1 MVLKNLNSVG
11 CVIDE
16 NGVTYPQYP
25 DNEDGTFGGYDE
37 DGAFHVDD
45 IENDEWFDALSTE
58 DWTTLQTI
66 VPDSIYVKLDN
77 PTEVEW
83 LEMKAELAMGI

>member
-1 MVLKNLNSVG
+1 MNLVELESVG

-45 IENDEWFDALSTE
+45 IENDEWFDALSTV
-58 DWTTLQTI
+58 DWKTLQTI

-77 PTEVEW
+77 PTEVDY
-83 LEMKAELAMGI
+83 LEMKAELSVGI